1 MPSFIQ
7 GFLIPLGTDNRL
19 QVQVNKEGLKYD
31 QNVTFFSGLFIWYMY
46 MTIATARVSI
56 PLFTYS
62 KLLPYFVFIST
73 TRMWHPGGNKT
84 TQIKL
89 KQRTI

>member
-62 KLLPYFVFIST
+62 KFYPTLYSFRLQECDI
-73 TRMWHPGGNKT
+73 
-84 TQIKL
+84 QAAIK
-89 KQRTI
+89 RHRSN